1 MSAAVNG
8 TKHARYE
15 DELALELD
23 GAIEI
28 TDVPASPNTR
38 LASGVLLALAV
49 VVTALNLRPSV
60 TSVAPLLGE
69 KGTLGPLTGAAQE
82 RVKSGRYAS
91 VSEVVRAG
99 LRALDREDID
109 HEFTLVPQGMHNW
122 WTFAGQM
129 PAAWES
135 IRGTLG
141 A

>member
-69 KGTLGPLTGAAQE
+69 MRAALGVSSVWAGILTTLPVLCFAAAGA
-82 RVKSGRYAS
+82 
-91 VSEVVRAG
+91 
-99 LRALDREDID
+99 
-109 HEFTLVPQGMHNW
+109 
-122 WTFAGQM
+122 
-129 PAAWES
+129 
-135 IRGTLG
+135 
-141 A
+141 